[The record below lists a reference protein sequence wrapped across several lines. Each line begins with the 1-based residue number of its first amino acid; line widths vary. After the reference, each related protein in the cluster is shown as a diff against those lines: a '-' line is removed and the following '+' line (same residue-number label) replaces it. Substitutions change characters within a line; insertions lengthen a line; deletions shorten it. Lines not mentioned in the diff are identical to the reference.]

1 MTRTGSF
8 ALLAAAVALV
18 AGAPAHSQAPES
30 APEYSGS
37 ARFSP
42 QADGSVRDT
51 ATGLLWAARDNGGD
65 IDWAGA
71 QDYCRTLG
79 AGWSLARSDELITLY
94 RTASSD
100 TQDCL
105 GMVTCYVTPMVRLTG
120 LAAWSSESHEAG
132 EAWYVYFVD
141 GQKYHF
147 PATDRPGKRALCVK
161 R

>member
-1 MTRTGSF
+1 MTRTGSL
-8 ALLAAAVALV
+8 ALLVAAAALG
-18 AGAPAHSQAPES
+18 AGPAVHSQDYEGT
-30 APEYSGS
+30 ENSGS

-42 QADGSVRDT
+42 QADGSIRDT
-51 ATGLLWAARDNGGD
+51 ATGLVWAARDNGGD

-79 AGWSLARSDELITLY
+79 SGWSLARSDELITLY
-94 RTASSD
+94 RTASND

-105 GMVTCYVTPMVRLTG
+105 GLVTCYVTPLVRLTG
-120 LAAWSSESHEAG
+120 LAAWSSESHEAD
-132 EAWYVYFVD
+132 EAWYVYFAD

-147 PATDRPGKRALCVK
+147 PATDTPGKRALCVQ